1 MNKRCRR
8 CGEALETIPHVLNH
22 TAARQLRHNAVQ
34 DRLVKAAARC
44 PGHISVNNTVEGVHG
59 QDAALRPDIVVRDD
73 ANRRITIVDVCVPFE
88 NRIAAIDAVRQDK
101 IAKYQPLADQL
112 SGMGYGVTVKA
123 FTIGALRA
131 WDHRNERVMRLLNI
145 SPHYAASM
153 RRLMISD
160 TVRWS
165 RDIYVEHV
173 SGERQYMV

>member
-1 MNKRCRR
+1 M
-8 CGEALETIPHVLNH
+8 LNH
-22 TAARQLRHNAVQ
+22 CGTHAAARQLRYNAVQ

-44 PGHISVNNTVEGVHG
+44 PGHISVNNTVEGVCG

-73 ANRRITIVDVCVPFE
+73 SNRRITIVDVCVPFE
-88 NRIAAIDAVRQDK
+88 NRIAAIDAARQDK

-112 SGMGYGVTVKA
+112 SGKGYRVTVEA
-123 FTIGALRA
+123 FTIGSLGA

-145 SPHYAASM
+145 SPHYAALM
-153 RRLMISD
+153 RRLRISD

-173 SGERQYMV
+173 SGERQYRV